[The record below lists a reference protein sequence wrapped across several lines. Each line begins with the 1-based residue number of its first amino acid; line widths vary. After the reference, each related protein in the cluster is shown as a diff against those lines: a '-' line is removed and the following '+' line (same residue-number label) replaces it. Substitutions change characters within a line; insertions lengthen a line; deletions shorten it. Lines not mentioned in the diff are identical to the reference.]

1 MDASMAYA
9 CAATIGEFRT
19 AHPEPILRKALEM
32 RADKRPMWAKDTA
45 EALLPNAEFPPGA
58 TVAKVQ
64 AAASTVFEAVRSASE
79 KGRPARDG
87 SAYGMRRSFRC

>member
-19 AHPEPILRKALEM
+19 AHLEPILRKALEM

-45 EALLPNAEFPPGA
+45 EALLPNVSLKSGA
-58 TVAKVQ
+58 WM
-64 AAASTVFEAVRSASE
+64 VR
-79 KGRPARDG
+79 GARLVG
-87 SAYGMRRSFRC
+87 PERGLTLSVL